1 MTFDTVKPAKD
12 ILNEYLRSKL
22 RRLVPVFEQPDVLD
36 ITSGGLQR
44 MLELPNAIGR
54 KALQTL
60 ADVTGLPELQTRS
73 VDKQQV
79 GARALDLF
87 SQIDTAEEYLSL
99 CRANRDYSDL
109 LEATIAGM
117 VKKADYEDALRDLHS
132 QIPKAIRWIASV
144 QNGLMPIFDEYEA
157 LQK

>member
-1 MTFDTVKPAKD
+1 
-12 ILNEYLRSKL
+12 
-22 RRLVPVFEQPDVLD
+22 
-36 ITSGGLQR
+36 